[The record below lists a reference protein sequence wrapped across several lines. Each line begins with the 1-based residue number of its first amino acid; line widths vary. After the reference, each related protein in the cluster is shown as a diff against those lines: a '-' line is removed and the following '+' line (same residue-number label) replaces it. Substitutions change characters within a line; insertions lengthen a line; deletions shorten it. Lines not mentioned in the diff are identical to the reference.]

1 MQRQVKGD
9 NHRRAGLTASLI
21 MQRRRLPLHNNKWV
35 RRLHAWCG
43 FFTLL
48 LMLLYGLTGLWLS
61 HRAVWPLPGP
71 HTSKSEWQLS
81 LTQPI
86 DSVST
91 FQAQLNTE
99 YGEHEWTIREI
110 AAQQLPTPQQPLLI
124 PARWEARAT
133 SVTDTFSAQYVPG
146 TLVIQAQHQKAN
158 WAAVLNRLH
167 RGMGTGLGWQLFSDL
182 AAVAMLLLALTSLLM
197 WTKLHGS
204 PKRAGWL
211 LIGGSVATTLFA
223 IFG

>member
-21 MQRRRLPLHNNKWV
+21 MQRRRLPLNNNKWI

-81 LTQPI
+81 LTEPI

-146 TLVIQAQHQKAN
+146 TLVIQAQHQKPTGPLCSTAYIAE
-158 WAAVLNRLH
+158 WEPVLAGSCFPTLRRLPCSC
-167 RGMGTGLGWQLFSDL
+167 L
-182 AAVAMLLLALTSLLM
+182 
-197 WTKLHGS
+197 
-204 PKRAGWL
+204 P
-211 LIGGSVATTLFA
+211 
-223 IFG
+223 